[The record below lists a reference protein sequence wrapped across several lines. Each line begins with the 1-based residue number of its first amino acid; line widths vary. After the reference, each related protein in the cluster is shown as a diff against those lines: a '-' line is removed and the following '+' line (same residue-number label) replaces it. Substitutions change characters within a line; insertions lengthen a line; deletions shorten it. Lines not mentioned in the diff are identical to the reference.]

1 MVRRHRRTALTRSG
15 AIAGLFGAS
24 VLSGPE
30 PATAAQH
37 AHAGLAMPA
46 GEARPTTSTK
56 SIRVVDDPERKEL
69 AIILG
74 PIDLP
79 AHASHHMAQLPVQE
93 GVFPFDMTIRGYRT
107 HIIDADGAPVPRIVL
122 HHMNLLDPG
131 RRELFLPIML
141 RVLAASHETPPVRM
155 PGWLFGLP
163 VRGGSGFL
171 ALTMLH
177 NPTAEDY
184 EGVTV
189 HLTLDYERHEGLPLY
204 PLTPF
209 HLDAMYPGVS
219 AAKAWDLPPGH
230 STKSW
235 DARPA
240 IRGLIIGL
248 GGHLHAHATRLTLRN
263 LTTGEVLYDVRPA
276 VDEHGRIVDIPMR
289 THRGPGVGALVVP
302 EHTYRITAEY
312 RNPFDSVIED
322 GGMGAVAG
330 VFIPLETWPAADPR
344 GALFAADYDWVIR
357 SQVEHGAA
365 PERARGAV
373 PGPPGGAAG
382 ARGR

>member
-1 MVRRHRRTALTRSG
+1 MLT
-15 AIAGLFGAS
+15 
-24 VLSGPE
+24 GPA
-30 PATAAQH
+30 PHAAAQET
-37 AHAGLAMPA
+37 HAGHAMAAEDSAPA
-46 GEARPTTSTK
+46 TSTK
-56 SIRVVDDPERKEL
+56 SLRIVDDPARKEL
-69 AIILG
+69 SIVLG

-79 AHASHHMAQLPVQE
+79 AHSSHHMRQLPVQE

-107 HIIDADGAPVPRIVL
+107 HVTDADGDPVPRIVL

-141 RVLAASHETPPVRM
+141 RVLAASHETRPVRK

-163 VRGGSGFL
+163 IRGGSPFL

-177 NPTAEDY
+177 NPTDKDY

-189 HLTLDYERHEGLPLY
+189 HLTLEYERDEILPLY
-204 PLTPF
+204 PVTPF
-209 HLDAMYPGVS
+209 HLDAMYPEVT
-219 AAKAWDLPPGH
+219 ATKAWDLPPGR

-263 LTTGEVLYDVRPA
+263 LTTGEVLYDVRPK
-276 VDEHGRIVDIPMR
+276 VDEAGRIVDIPMLMHYGR
-289 THRGPGVGALVVP
+289 GVGALVVP
-302 EHTYRITAEY
+302 DHTYRITAEY
-312 RNPFDSVIED
+312 RNPSDSVIED
-322 GGMGAVAG
+322 GGMATVAG
-330 VFIPLETWPAADPR
+330 AFIPLERWPAANPR
-344 GALFAADYDWVIR
+344 EALFAADYEWVIR

-365 PERARGAV
+365 PEGRRDTSS
-373 PGPPGGAAG
+373 PGCTP
-382 ARGR
+382 RGRR